1 MVCLTVEDMH
11 LLVGRMM
18 FFTLR
23 WNLQNSLFPQETR
36 IVKSVATPKGTD
48 TIGRPGQRSAM
59 RLLNAQ
65 HGVSCC
71 VLSSAASTAGAEFP
85 LMKLTVVLYSAELG
99 C

>member
-1 MVCLTVEDMH
+1 MAEV
-11 LLVGRMM
+11 
-18 FFTLR
+18 TLAE
-23 WNLQNSLFPQETR
+23 LFALRNKDCR
-36 IVKSVATPKGTD
+36 IRCHTKGTD
-48 TIGRPGQRSAM
+48 TIGRPGQRSAL

>member
-1 MVCLTVEDMH
+1 MVEV
-11 LLVGRMM
+11 
-18 FFTLR
+18 TLAE
-23 WNLQNSLFPQETR
+23 LFALRNKNCQIRCHT
-36 IVKSVATPKGTD
+36 KGTD
-48 TIGRPGQRSAM
+48 TIGRPGQRSA
-59 RLLNAQ
+59 LLLFNAQ

>member
-1 MVCLTVEDMH
+1 MVEV
-11 LLVGRMM
+11 
-18 FFTLR
+18 TLAE
-23 WNLQNSLFPQETR
+23 LFALRNKDCR
-36 IVKSVATPKGTD
+36 IRCHTKGTD

-71 VLSSAASTAGAEFP
+71 VLSSAASTAGADSP